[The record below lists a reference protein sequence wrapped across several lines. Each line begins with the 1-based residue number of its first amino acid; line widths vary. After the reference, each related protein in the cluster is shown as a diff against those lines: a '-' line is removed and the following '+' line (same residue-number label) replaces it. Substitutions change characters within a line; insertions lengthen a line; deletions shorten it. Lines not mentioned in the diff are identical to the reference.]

1 MLLCDVRCSGEWK
14 GKVGMRSKCFFI
26 TLAVILGQTLLPA
39 CGMGTGPAATGQ
51 VLTPL
56 PSYTRAKPTSTP
68 IPPTVTSTNTWIPS
82 STPTV
87 GPPPDLELMNVSM
100 YLVDE
105 IASVYSDYYFFGR
118 VKNNTDQIMWFNY
131 KDVPFKFTFDR
142 WGFDQGMGQYYHDI
156 YEDTPKMSYDPDYY
170 RIMNCFL
177 YPGDIGV
184 IMFTTPAE
192 TTSRDF
198 HWVEQHDG
206 PSGLWLLSYESFY
219 KVKPDLRLDW
229 HPKAENLEYSI
240 KDGALVF
247 DYDIFVPTGKKGI
260 FATLKSWTILIDKNE
275 KIINILYKNLE
286 TMGGM
291 INGKTYHVH
300 ATTAT
305 PQSDRLNYF
314 IPKME
319 LTPEMMEQV
328 DHIEIFAEQEEGMT
342 CREY

>member
-1 MLLCDVRCSGEWK
+1 MFLCDVRCSGEWK

-87 GPPPDLELMNVSM
+87 GPPPDLELMNVSIIPTGDTADLKTDF
-100 YLVDE
+100 YLL
-105 IASVYSDYYFFGR
+105 GR
-118 VKNNTDQIMWFNY
+118 VRNNTDQIMWFNY
-131 KDVPFKFTFDR
+131 KDVPIKFTFER
-142 WGFDQGMGQYYHDI
+142 WGYDSGMGEYFHDI
-156 YEDTPKMSYDPDYY
+156 YGDAPKMSYDPDYY

-184 IMFTTPAE
+184 IMFKTPAE
-192 TTSRDF
+192 STSRDF

-240 KDGALVF
+240 KDGALEFTF
-247 DYDIFVPTGKKGI
+247 DIYVPESERGVYS
-260 FATLKSWTILIDKNE
+260 FLKSWTILMDKDGE
-275 KIINILYKNLE
+275 IINILYKNLDQ
-286 TMGGM
+286 MGGM
-291 INGKTYHVH
+291 TGGTTYHVH

-305 PQSDRLNYF
+305 PQSDRMNYL
-314 IPKME
+314 IPKMKI
-319 LTPEMMEQV
+319 TPEMIDQI
-328 DHIEIFAEQEEGMT
+328 DSIEIFAEEEDGDI
-342 CREY
+342 CSKI